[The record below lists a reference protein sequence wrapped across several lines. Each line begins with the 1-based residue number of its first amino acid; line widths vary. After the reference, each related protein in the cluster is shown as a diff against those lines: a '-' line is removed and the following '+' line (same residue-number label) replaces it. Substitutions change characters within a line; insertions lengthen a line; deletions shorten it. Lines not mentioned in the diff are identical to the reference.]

1 MTHYPTFENR
11 SLAWLGHRVY
21 QSSGGSMRRISI
33 VVALTIVAIALVA
46 RVAVFGHGN
55 RTEAAVASIEPAAAS
70 DWNISG
76 QIQQMNGQFW
86 MIQGFSVRVT
96 DATRVTG
103 ALPTVGTFARAQGTV
118 GSDGTWQATSIQV
131 GDAAEMS
138 PTATVTPSSLSDA
151 SATATPEATD
161 TPTATI
167 VPSTQAPTATST
179 TSPRT
184 IVVGA
189 ANQGSVGQHI
199 GQDNGAARGSRPGTP
214 DKGKNHDQKRNH
226 SD

>member
-1 MTHYPTFENR
+1 
-11 SLAWLGHRVY
+11 
-21 QSSGGSMRRISI
+21 MRRISI

-46 RVAVFGHGN
+46 RVAVFGHGT
-55 RTEAAVASIEPAAAS
+55 RTEAAVALIEPAAAS

-86 MIQGFSVRVT
+86 LIQGFSVRVT
-96 DATRVTG
+96 DATSVTG

-167 VPSTQAPTATST
+167 VPPTQAPTATST
-179 TSPRT
+179 TPPRT
-184 IVVGA
+184 IVVGT
-189 ANQGSVGQHI
+189 ANQDSEGKHI
-199 GQDNGAARGSRPGTP
+199 GQDNGAARGSRPGAP
-214 DKGKNHDQKRNH
+214 DKSKNHDQKHNH